1 MVLKDIIS
9 KNFMKLKG
17 IIMSAIYFMK
27 TSEPFGEFSNF
38 YISPFEFDSRVWKT
52 SEHCYQAMKFEN
64 IKLQEMIR
72 ALPTAMAAA
81 ITGRNQAYPLRY
93 MWDENKEVFMIRIL
107 RAKFSQHP
115 HLKDLLLSTT
125 NREIVERSYKDFYWG
140 DGGPNGNGLNRLG
153 YLLMCIRKEFRL
165 QHISVNVADS
175 CP

>member
-1 MVLKDIIS
+1 
-9 KNFMKLKG
+9 
-17 IIMSAIYFMK
+17 MSTIFFMK
-27 TSEPFGEFSNF
+27 TTEPFGEFSNF
-38 YISPFEFDSRVWKT
+38 YISPFVFDNRVWKT

-64 IKLQEMIR
+64 VKLQEMIR

-81 ITGRNQAYPLRY
+81 ITGRNPAYPLRD

-115 HLKDLLLSTT
+115 QLKKILLST
-125 NREIVERSYKDFYWG
+125 NNNKIVERSYKDFYWG

-153 YLLMCIRKEFRL
+153 YLLMCIREEFKL
-165 QHISVNVADS
+165 HLVDFDVVDS